1 MLHFD
6 RLCVFTVHD
15 RGREEGRKGGREE
28 GWIRTGW
35 SHLTIATATF
45 PDHRRRSRK
54 A

>member
-28 GWIRTGW
+28 GRKGGRLDPHWLVASYNRHGYF
-35 SHLTIATATF
+35 S
-45 PDHRRRSRK
+45 RS
-54 A
+54 